1 MNYGDI
7 KSHFEALLNRSD
19 ITAALTTLFIDQSI
33 ARIQRQLRTPL
44 NENKTTYTISS
55 QTADITLPTDFLEII
70 SLYYQDSEMNRVP
83 MAKMRQYQQYPLA
96 GSPTVFTREQQKLL
110 LHPQPTSGEVVLYY
124 YGEFDPMVANTD
136 ENDLAEVAPDLII
149 YGALTFAAD
158 YYLDERAQVFESKFQ
173 TFLAELQE
181 QANDQELNGGIQA
194 IQPSA
199 TYTDYQ

>member
-1 MNYGDI
+1 MVRLC
-7 KSHFEALLNRSD
+7 S
-19 ITAALTTLFIDQSI
+19 ITTVNLTRWWQTLT
-33 ARIQRQLRTPL
+33 RT
-44 NENKTTYTISS
+44 IW
-55 QTADITLPTDFLEII
+55 
-70 SLYYQDSEMNRVP
+70 
-83 MAKMRQYQQYPLA
+83 
-96 GSPTVFTREQQKLL
+96 
-110 LHPQPTSGEVVLYY
+110 
-124 YGEFDPMVANTD
+124 
-136 ENDLAEVAPDLII
+136 AEVAPDLII